1 MSCHEQICRYVASSG
16 LLRPRSAWRLSR
28 ASRTTRQSFE
38 NGDYALHFRTET
50 NQLSRLGPQVERA
63 ELLEDVAT
71 WLRGL
76 SRAPLLSLRVYE
88 PGAFRQLF
96 PHILEILRHSAN
108 LQLLHLEDIYVSPI
122 RMPSADGD
130 LGLTEAQSLLSALS
144 FDVGGSGAGR
154 NLKELSLCA
163 GRWSWDALRL
173 LFRALSGSSLS
184 QLHLRGHLQEP
195 NATGPL
201 DALGSVAKFSWTG
214 SNIIVAE
221 TLILAQSPQT
231 FVEPSDSG
239 FRVRV

>member
-1 MSCHEQICRYVASSG
+1 
-16 LLRPRSAWRLSR
+16 
-28 ASRTTRQSFE
+28 
-38 NGDYALHFRTET
+38 
-50 NQLSRLGPQVERA
+50 
-63 ELLEDVAT
+63 
-71 WLRGL
+71 
-76 SRAPLLSLRVYE
+76 
-88 PGAFRQLF
+88 
-96 PHILEILRHSAN
+96 
-108 LQLLHLEDIYVSPI
+108 
-122 RMPSADGD
+122 
-130 LGLTEAQSLLSALS
+130 LLSALS

-221 TLILAQSPQT
+221 TLKSLLDAIPTAGVHFSKESSGCWVSPSEDALVAFERMASSLDRGLWCRTRNTKGWIQVKLPDKT
-231 FVEPSDSG
+231 ADHSDTLNSIMNFHVGISEPSADSRYWG
-239 FRVRV
+239 RSK